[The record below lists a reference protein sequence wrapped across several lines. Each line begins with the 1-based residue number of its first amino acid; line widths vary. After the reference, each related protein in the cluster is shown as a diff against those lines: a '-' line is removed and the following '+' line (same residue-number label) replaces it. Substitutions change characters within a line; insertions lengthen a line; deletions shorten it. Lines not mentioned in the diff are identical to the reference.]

1 MQFLN
6 YDHLSR
12 EKWIE
17 DLPGCVW
24 KKQLHPEPNAG
35 CVTLGSK
42 NYNQAI
48 AELVIAV
55 EKFCPTLFL
64 HICFTSAI
72 LGGFFSINGLF
83 TVVKKNP
90 SQSNVSSDFD

>member
-17 DLPGCVW
+17 NLPGCVW

-55 EKFCPTLFL
+55 EKFCPTLFFTYL
-64 HICFTSAI
+64 FHFSHIGRVF
-72 LGGFFSINGLF
+72 
-83 TVVKKNP
+83 
-90 SQSNVSSDFD
+90 QH